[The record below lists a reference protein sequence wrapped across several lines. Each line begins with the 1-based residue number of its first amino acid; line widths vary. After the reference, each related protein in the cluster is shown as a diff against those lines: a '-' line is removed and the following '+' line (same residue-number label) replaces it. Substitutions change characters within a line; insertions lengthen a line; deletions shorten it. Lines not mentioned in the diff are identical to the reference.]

1 MNIPQGGIRKGV
13 NNYNIE
19 SYNCRKMAVFTRT
32 TKNLI
37 LKIDEFFDNID
48 LGLLVFREGVKA
60 YLEKD
65 LDAFNRHIQ
74 KVELLESNADKL
86 QRSIENEM
94 ITHSILPQHRSEVSS
109 LIDVLD
115 EIIDTIKATLNEF
128 SIELP
133 DIPSSLNHNFISIM
147 EASVSA
153 GEELIPAAR
162 AYFKSPYTV
171 REKLLKVYYFE
182 SETDKVSRSTTR
194 IIFQEMKELDLAH
207 KSHLRYIIHHIENIS
222 DNAQKA
228 ADLLSAMAIKIVI

>member
-1 MNIPQGGIRKGV
+1 
-13 NNYNIE
+13 
-19 SYNCRKMAVFTRT
+19 MAVFTRT

-60 YLEKD
+60 YLDKD
-65 LDAFNRHIQ
+65 MEAFNRHIQ

-94 ITHSILPQHRSEVSS
+94 ITHSILPQHRGEVSS
-109 LIDVLD
+109 LLDVLD
-115 EIIDTIKATLNEF
+115 EIIDTIKSSLNEF
-128 SIELP
+128 SIEMP
-133 DIPSSLNHNFISIM
+133 DIPDSLNHNFISIT

-162 AYFKSPYTV
+162 AYFTSPYTV

-182 SETDKVSRSTTR
+182 SETDKVSRNTTR

-207 KSHLRYIIHHIENIS
+207 KSHLRYIIHHIEKIS

-228 ADLLSAMAIKIVI
+228 ADLLSTMAIKIVM

>member
-1 MNIPQGGIRKGV
+1 
-13 NNYNIE
+13 
-19 SYNCRKMAVFTRT
+19 MALFTRT

-60 YLEKD
+60 YLDKD
-65 LDAFNRHIQ
+65 METFNRHIQ

-94 ITHSILPQHRSEVSS
+94 ITHSILPQHRGEVSS

-115 EIIDTIKATLNEF
+115 EIIDTIKSSLNEF

-133 DIPSSLNHNFISIM
+133 DIPASLNRDFISIT

-182 SETDKVSRSTTR
+182 SETDKIARKTTR
-194 IIFQEMKELDLAH
+194 IIFQELNELDLAR
-207 KSHLRYIIHHIENIS
+207 KAHLRYIIHHIENIS

-228 ADLLSAMAIKIVI
+228 ADLLSTMAIKIVM

>member
-1 MNIPQGGIRKGV
+1 
-13 NNYNIE
+13 
-19 SYNCRKMAVFTRT
+19 MAVFTRT

-65 LDAFNRHIQ
+65 MEAFNRHIQ
-74 KVELLESNADKL
+74 KVESLESNADKL

-94 ITHSILPQHRSEVSS
+94 ITHSILPQHRAEVSS
-109 LIDVLD
+109 LIDNLD
-115 EIIDTIKATLNEF
+115 EIIDTLKSSLTEF
-128 SIELP
+128 SIEMP
-133 DIPSSLNHNFISIM
+133 DIPSSLNNNFISIT

-162 AYFKSPYTV
+162 AYFKAPYTV

-182 SETDKVSRSTTR
+182 SETDKISKNTIR

-207 KSHLRYIIHHIENIS
+207 KAHLRYIIHHIENIS
-222 DNAQKA
+222 DTAQKA
-228 ADLLSAMAIKIVI
+228 ADLLSGMAIKIAM